1 MLWLILLALLVIIA
15 FGVGFA
21 VHWLFVVAVVLAL
34 IWVIA
39 FFAGGR
45 RRGV

>member
-39 FFAGGR
+39 FFAGGL